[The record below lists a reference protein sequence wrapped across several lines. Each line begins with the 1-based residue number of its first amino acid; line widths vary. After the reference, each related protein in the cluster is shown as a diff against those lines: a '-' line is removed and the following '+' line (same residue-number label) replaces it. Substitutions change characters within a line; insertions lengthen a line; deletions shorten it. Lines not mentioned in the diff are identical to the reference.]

1 MWLDNF
7 SEVYVSMSRNRLRI
21 ALTGFSIAWGIFML
35 IVLLGSGNGLLN
47 GVTSN
52 FGSMAMNKVSLYS
65 GWTSKDYKGLPK
77 YREIHLEESDIEFLR
92 EKFKDNVDKIYP
104 VFYTSGKLSY
114 GQEYVNT
121 GVNGIV
127 PGYLATIGY
136 KILDG
141 RDINEMDLR
150 ERRKVLLLTEKTSEL
165 LFGDKQHHLGQWVN
179 LAGLSYQVVGY
190 YKGEST
196 RSSED
201 AYAPLYTIGSIY
213 HPDGHYD
220 HIQLIVSNL
229 ETSEANEEFNKAIR
243 EVMSRR
249 KQYDPTDRRALWVWN
264 DYEDYIQTQTIFEGL
279 RVFIWIIGLATLIA
293 GVTGISNIMLITVKE
308 RTHEFGIRKALGAR
322 PRQIVSLVLLE
333 AVAITL
339 VFGYIGMFFGIGL
352 TQLVDYFL
360 DQQVKMAAASGSEN
374 PTVFLNPTVDLG
386 IIIAATLVMVVA
398 GVIAGYVPAKRAVS
412 IKPVEALAAQ

>member
-1 MWLDNF
+1 
-7 SEVYVSMSRNRLRI
+7 
-21 ALTGFSIAWGIFML
+21 
-35 IVLLGSGNGLLN
+35 
-47 GVTSN
+47 
-52 FGSMAMNKVSLYS
+52 
-65 GWTSKDYKGLPK
+65 
-77 YREIHLEESDIEFLR
+77 
-92 EKFKDNVDKIYP
+92 
-104 VFYTSGKLSY
+104 
-114 GQEYVNT
+114 
-121 GVNGIV
+121 
-127 PGYLATIGY
+127 
-136 KILDG
+136 
-141 RDINEMDLR
+141 
-150 ERRKVLLLTEKTSEL
+150 
-165 LFGDKQHHLGQWVN
+165 
-179 LAGLSYQVVGY
+179 
-190 YKGEST
+190 
-196 RSSED
+196 
-201 AYAPLYTIGSIY
+201 
-213 HPDGHYD
+213 
-220 HIQLIVSNL
+220 LIVSNL